1 MVQLFLQC
9 DRVEV
14 NSRDNNGRTPLS
26 WAAAD
31 HFVDA
36 AVIQLFLQHNQVEVD
51 SRDHDGRTPLWHAV
65 TRPNGVLIL
74 QDVVPL
80 LASGKVNPSAKDK
93 NGSSPLSIAESERFR
108 FAVMA
113 NTPLYQLRV
122 WTNVTESMRSCIEKA
137 KANDAEV
144 CAHLIS
150 FILET
155 DKFQIIESDY
165 QAEDESSKTVE
176 RVAPTLENSN
186 AGFKVEA

>member
-1 MVQLFLQC
+1 
-9 DRVEV
+9 VEV
-14 NSRDNNGRTPLS
+14 NSRDNAGRTTLS
-26 WAAAD
+26 WAAVPK
-31 HFVDA
+31 FLTT
-36 AVIQLFLQHNQVEVD
+36 AVIQQFLQHNQVEVD
-51 SRDHDGRTPLWHAV
+51 SRDNDGRTPLWHAV

-74 QDVVPL
+74 QDVVSLL

-108 FAVMA
+108 FAVRA
-113 NTPLYQLRV
+113 NTPGYQLIA
-122 WTNVTESMRSCIEKA
+122 WTNITESMRSCIEKA

-144 CAHLIS
+144 RAHLIS

-155 DKFQIIESDY
+155 DKSQIIESDY

-186 AGFKVEA
+186 AGFKVEE